1 MSIFICAAAVFCV
14 MRFIPYAKMAD
25 HLETSNTDDQESAE
39 QTPVRNELV
48 SSRTLPMC
56 TLGRPEHSLH
66 ARSVRGAVTP
76 ESKVVADHCPLC
88 GFRSYQVETAV
99 RFLNNPKLQGSS
111 LSSRKEFLKKK
122 GL

>member
-1 MSIFICAAAVFCV
+1 MRSCSILCNEIHT
-14 MRFIPYAKMAD
+14 YAKMAD
-25 HLETSNTDDQESAE
+25 HPETSNTDGQESAE

-48 SSRTLPMC
+48 SRRTPPVC

-66 ARSVRGAVTP
+66 ATSVRGAVTP
-76 ESKVVADHCPLC
+76 ESKVVADCCSL
-88 GFRSYQVETAV
+88 RSYQVETAV